1 MTESQEDEKRI
12 LNKDKPEMNRGVE
25 LLLRNR
31 RRKPERP
38 KTFQVKFGKLI
49 ALWNREIIFHFNLLG
64 HKKKIKTLWRSAM
77 SETLIVTL
85 TLMTLV
91 SILAIMVGGMIGWMA
106 RQHSYETTPQV
117 VYTHPEMF
125 DENGQLVPDEI
136 LALRIENN
144 YDINTEET
152 EEE

>member
-1 MTESQEDEKRI
+1 MEQT
-12 LNKDKPEMNRGVE
+12 
-25 LLLRNR
+25 
-31 RRKPERP
+31 
-38 KTFQVKFGKLI
+38 
-49 ALWNREIIFHFNLLG
+49 
-64 HKKKIKTLWRSAM
+64 
-77 SETLIVTL
+77 IVTL
-85 TLMTLV
+85 TLTTVV
-91 SILAIMVGGMIGWMA
+91 SFLALLVGGMIGWMA

-144 YDINTEET
+144 YDFNTEET